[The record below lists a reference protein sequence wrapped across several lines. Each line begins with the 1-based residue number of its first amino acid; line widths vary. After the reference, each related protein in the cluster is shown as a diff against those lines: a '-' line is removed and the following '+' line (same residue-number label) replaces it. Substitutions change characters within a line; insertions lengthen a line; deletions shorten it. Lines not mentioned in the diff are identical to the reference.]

1 MVDNKIKSNPAG
13 KGDKIDIDVISL
25 VQIVEKE
32 EKNIKETPIKTV
44 VTNSAK
50 IYGILSTDLDKGVS
64 IKAEDTTPGKDKR
77 KNGNVR

>member
-32 EKNIKETPIKTV
+32 QENVKKTPIKTV

-50 IYGILSTDLDKGVS
+50 VIGILSTDLDLGVA
-64 IKAEDTTPGKDKR
+64 IKAEDTTPQNDKR
-77 KNGNVR
+77 NAKDVR

>member
-32 EKNIKETPIKTV
+32 NEKTKNEPIKTV

-50 IYGILSTDLDKGVS
+50 ITGILSTDLDIGIS
-64 IKAEDTTPGKDKR
+64 IKAE
-77 KNGNVR
+77 NGGNPSKSKEDVAK